1 MFTVKSCYRLL
12 QGECD
17 DAYKRM
23 WKRIWTMKLPRK
35 VAHVLW
41 RLCKECLPSNA
52 ALYNR
57 YVDVN
62 PLCPWYHS
70 EIETNVHTM
79 FLCDFALTLWRTVG
93 LHSLVQCTDQ
103 ETPKEVL
110 NRVFHRGIKDQ
121 CLEVAMPCWSL
132 WHRRNKWVW
141 NHANGSIFGVW
152 NTAKCLI
159 REWTEVQAREGSM
172 SITGVNEDRVWSK
185 PSLGWFKVNV
195 DASVFML
202 GGIGVAAVVRDDKGA
217 LLQLRF

>member
-62 PLCPWYHS
+62 PLCPWCHS

-93 LHSLVQCTDQ
+93 LHSLVQCTNQ

-110 NRVFHRGIKDQ
+110 NRVFHRGTKDR
-121 CLEVAMPCWSL
+121 S
-132 WHRRNKWVW
+132 
-141 NHANGSIFGVW
+141 GSIII
-152 NTAKCLI
+152 NMHICLN
-159 REWTEVQAREGSM
+159 SM
-172 SITGVNEDRVWSK
+172 SFISARTIKCIAHFGHRTRH
-185 PSLGWFKVNV
+185 
-195 DASVFML
+195 
-202 GGIGVAAVVRDDKGA
+202 I
-217 LLQLRF
+217 